1 MGKTADVT
9 GDRFCNSRVASHE
22 RDLRFA
28 IAVVTFTTHGL
39 DLCSTH
45 TRFCSTYFSLDL

>member
-1 MGKTADVT
+1 MAKTADVT
-9 GDRFCNSRVASHE
+9 GDRFCDSRVASHE
-22 RDLRFA
+22 RGRK
-28 IAVVTFTTHGL
+28 AVVTFTTHGL

>member
-9 GDRFCNSRVASHE
+9 GDRFYNSRVASHE
-22 RDLRFA
+22 RDRK
-28 IAVVTFTTHGL
+28 AVVTFTTDGL

-45 TRFCSTYFSLDL
+45 TRFCCQ